1 MNDLKIDDLGRRG
14 FRLYQ
19 DDSIFKLGTASVL
32 LAWFAASFVRQGR
45 ADKAKMLELGSGIG
59 SCAMCVAARMPVT
72 KIDCIEL
79 QEKPYEILLKNIELN
94 HTEDRMRAFRCD
106 LRDLPTEVKSES
118 YDVVFMNP
126 PFYKPEN
133 SVVTDKEN
141 ELAAR
146 FNEKGGLEDFVS
158 CASARTRMSS
168 GYTVMCMAP
177 SRLPE
182 CLELFA
188 KYKLA
193 PSRLISVHASAGKD
207 AFLFLLAGKKG
218 SPNTEFKVLPPL
230 FMDSER
236 INEIYTEE
244 HKDCFI

>member
-1 MNDLKIDDLGRRG
+1 MAIEDLGRNG
-14 FRLYQ
+14 
-19 DDSIFKLGTASVL
+19 FKLIQPENCFKLDTAGVL
-32 LAWFAASFVRQGR
+32 LAWFAASFSRKGKPSR
-45 ADKAKMLELGSGIG
+45 MLELGSGAG
-59 SCAMCVAARMPVT
+59 GCAMLVAARLADCG
-72 KIDCIEL
+72 IDCVEVMK
-79 QEKPYEILLKNIELN
+79 EPYDALVENIVLN
-94 HTEDRMRAFRCD
+94 NVQDRVKAYNCD
-106 LRDLPTEVKSES
+106 VRDLPRELKDNL
-118 YDVVFMNP
+118 YDVVFANP

-133 SVVTDKEN
+133 SVVTDREN
-141 ELAAR
+141 ELTAR
-146 FNEKGGLEDFVS
+146 FNEKGGLEDFIS

-168 GYTVMCMAP
+168 GYTVMCMVP

-193 PSRLISVHASAGKD
+193 PSRLISVHASSGKD

-236 INEIYTEE
+236 INRIYTEE
-244 HKDCFI
+244 HTDCFI

>member
-1 MNDLKIDDLGRRG
+1 
-14 FRLYQ
+14 
-19 DDSIFKLGTASVL
+19 
-32 LAWFAASFVRQGR
+32 
-45 ADKAKMLELGSGIG
+45 ML
-59 SCAMCVAARMPVT
+59 VAARRPEVSL
-72 KIDCIEL
+72 DCVEVMK
-79 QEKPYEILLKNIELN
+79 EPFEALLENISLN
-94 HTEDRMRAFRCD
+94 SAGDRIKAYNCD
-106 LRDLPTEVKSES
+106 VRDLPRELKDRL

-126 PFYKPEN
+126 PFYQTDK

-141 ELAAR
+141 ELTAR
-146 FNEKGGLEDFVS
+146 FNEKGTLEDFIS

-193 PSRLISVHASAGKD
+193 PSRLMSVHASEEKD

-218 SPNTEFKVLPPL
+218 SPNTEFKILPPL
-230 FMDSER
+230 YTDSER
-236 INEIYTEE
+236 INKIYTEE

>member
-1 MNDLKIDDLGRRG
+1 MAIEDLGRNG
-14 FRLYQ
+14 
-19 DDSIFKLGTASVL
+19 FKLIQPDNCFKLDTAGVL
-32 LAWFAASFVRQGR
+32 LAWFAASFARKG
-45 ADKAKMLELGSGIG
+45 KNSKMLELGSSAGG
-59 SCAMCVAARMPVT
+59 CAMLVAARNSDAS
-72 KIDCIEL
+72 IDCVEVMKEPFDALVENIAINNSGDRIKAYNSDVREL
-79 QEKPYEILLKNIELN
+79 PRELKDNL
-94 HTEDRMRAFRCD
+94 
-106 LRDLPTEVKSES
+106 

-126 PFYKPEN
+126 PFYQTDK

-141 ELAAR
+141 VLTAR
-146 FNEKGGLEDFVS
+146 FNEKGTLEDFIS

-182 CLELFA
+182 CMELFG

-193 PSRLISVHASAGKD
+193 PSRLISVHASAEKD

-236 INEIYTEE
+236 INRIYTEE
-244 HKDCFI
+244 HTDCFI

>member
-1 MNDLKIDDLGRRG
+1 MAIEDLGRNG
-14 FRLYQ
+14 
-19 DDSIFKLGTASVL
+19 FKLIQPENCFKLDAAGVL
-32 LAWFAASFVRQGR
+32 LAWFAASFSRKGKQPQ
-45 ADKAKMLELGSGIG
+45 MLELGSSAGG
-59 SCAMCVAARMPVT
+59 CAMLVAARLADA
-72 KIDCIEL
+72 KIDCVEVMKEPYDALLENIALNKAGERVKAYNCDVREL
-79 QEKPYEILLKNIELN
+79 PRELKDNL
-94 HTEDRMRAFRCD
+94 
-106 LRDLPTEVKSES
+106 

-133 SVVTDKEN
+133 SVVTEKEN

-146 FNEKGGLEDFVS
+146 FNEKGGLEDFIS

-182 CLELFA
+182 CLELFS

-193 PSRLISVHASAGKD
+193 PSRLVSVHASAGKD

-218 SPNTEFKVLPPL
+218 APNTEFKVLPPL

-236 INEIYTEE
+236 INKIYTEE
-244 HKDCFI
+244 HTDCFI

>member
-1 MNDLKIDDLGRRG
+1 MIEDLGRSG
-14 FRLYQ
+14 
-19 DDSIFKLGTASVL
+19 FKLIQPENCFKLDTAGVL
-32 LAWFAASFVRQGR
+32 LAWFAASFSRKG
-45 ADKAKMLELGSGIG
+45 KPCSMLELGSSAGG
-59 SCAMCVAARMPVT
+59 CTMLTAARRPEAS
-72 KIDCIEL
+72 IDCVEVMK
-79 QEKPYEILLKNIELN
+79 EPYEALVRNIELN
-94 HTEDRMRAFRCD
+94 SCADRVKAYNCD
-106 LRDLPTEVKSES
+106 VRELPRELKDRL

-141 ELAAR
+141 ILTAR
-146 FNEKGGLEDFVS
+146 FNEKGGLEDFVA

-177 SRLPE
+177 ARLPE

-193 PSRLISVHASAGKD
+193 PSRLISIHASAEKD

-230 FMDSER
+230 YMDSER
-236 INEIYTEE
+236 INKIYTEE
-244 HKDCFI
+244 HTDCFI

>member
-1 MNDLKIDDLGRRG
+1 MAIEDLGRNG
-14 FRLYQ
+14 
-19 DDSIFKLGTASVL
+19 FKLIQPDNCFKLDTAGVL
-32 LAWFAASFVRQGR
+32 LAWFAASFSRKGKTSQ
-45 ADKAKMLELGSGIG
+45 MLELGSSAGG
-59 SCAMCVAARMPVT
+59 CTMLVAARRPEVS
-72 KIDCIEL
+72 IDCVEVMK
-79 QEKPYEILLKNIELN
+79 EPYEALLKNIELN
-94 HTEDRMRAFRCD
+94 KAGERIKAYNCD
-106 LRDLPTEVKSES
+106 VRELPRELKDSL

-126 PFYKPEN
+126 PFYQTDK

-141 ELAAR
+141 VLTAR
-146 FNEKGGLEDFVS
+146 FNEKGSLEDFVS

-193 PSRLISVHASAGKD
+193 PSRLISVHASAVKD

-230 FMDSER
+230 FLDSER
-236 INEIYTEE
+236 VSEIYTEE
-244 HKDCFI
+244 HTDCFI